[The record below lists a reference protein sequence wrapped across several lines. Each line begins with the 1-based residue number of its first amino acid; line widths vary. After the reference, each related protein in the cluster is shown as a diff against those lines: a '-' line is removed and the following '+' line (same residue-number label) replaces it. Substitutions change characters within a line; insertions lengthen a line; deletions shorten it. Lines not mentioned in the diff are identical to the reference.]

1 MRLLEIS
8 VRYAESAALLRGRI
22 QELRGLEKAE
32 ADPEQARRIRRRIEI
47 LTGIWRETRDIAA
60 LTAHYYD

>member
-32 ADPEQARRIRRRIEI
+32 ADPEQARRIRRRIEV
-47 LTGIWRETRDIAA
+47 LAGIWRETRDIAA

>member
-8 VRYAESAALLRGRI
+8 IYYSESAARLRGRM
-22 QELRGLEKAE
+22 QELRDMEKAE
-32 ADPEQARRIRRRIEI
+32 ADPEQARRIRRRIEV
-47 LTGIWRETRDIAA
+47 LAGIWRETRDIAA